1 MELTVI
7 IVNYNVK
14 FFLEQ
19 CLLSVQKAMQG
30 KAGEIVV
37 VDNAS
42 KDESRI
48 YLQESFPAIRFFWN
62 DENIGF
68 AKANNLALK
77 AAQGNY
83 ILFLNPDTIVPEDCF
98 EKCITFMQLHP
109 EAGALGVQMLDGS
122 GQFLPESKRAF
133 PSLLTA
139 LFRLSGLSRLFPK
152 SSIFNRYHLG
162 HLDQNKNHPVDVL
175 AGAFMLTRKDVLIK
189 TGSFDERF
197 FMYAEDI
204 DLSYRIRKAGYTNYY
219 FSECSIIHFKG
230 ESTHKASLNYVKM
243 FYHAMSLFVE
253 KHYRGLHASVFRVFI
268 HAAIWMRALLSM
280 LKRLIRSTALPLLDA
295 AIILACF
302 EAAKIFWSN
311 YVRTDVQYLD
321 VLLRNSFIFF
331 TILFLAIGYISGLYE
346 RKIKP
351 RKLYYALLT
360 ALITLM
366 IAYGLL
372 PEQLRFSRGM
382 VVLGALLSLGVLSI
396 WRQLLLQL
404 NVLEKAIPNEQL
416 QTLVVG
422 TEDDFQNMNY
432 LLKSHRS
439 KIALKGFVSPLNER
453 AAMGNLQ
460 QLESILAGTPIQAV
474 ILCEG
479 ATLRFEEIIPL
490 FKQLGRRVKLFVHA
504 ANSNSIVGSTERNE
518 SGEVMTGAIP
528 YRLRES
534 EQQRS
539 KRLLD
544 IGSALI
550 LLISFPIHFIM
561 HPQPATLLMNAL
573 QVLLNRRTWI
583 GYKTKAAHLP
593 PLKPSVLNAAGLPH
607 HSNSLPYDG
616 QLLTDEWYAESF
628 DLLQELKMLVKSY
641 KKLGVKQH

>member
-1 MELTVI
+1 MELSVI

-19 CLLSVQKAMQG
+19 CLLSVQKAMRSMS
-30 KAGEIVV
+30 GEILVI
-37 VDNAS
+37 DNAS
-42 KDESRI
+42 KDGSRT
-48 YLQESFPAIRFFWN
+48 YLQDKFPDVRFFWN

-98 EKCITFMQLHP
+98 EKCIAFMQLHP

-122 GQFLPESKRAF
+122 GRFLPESKRAF
-133 PSLLTA
+133 PSLFPA

-152 SSIFNRYHLG
+152 SSLLNRYHLG

-175 AGAFMLTRKDVLIK
+175 AGAFMLARKEVLSN

-204 DLSYRIRKAGYTNYY
+204 DLSYRIRKAGYKNYY

-243 FYHAMSLFVE
+243 FYHAMSLFVD
-253 KHYRGLHASVFRVFI
+253 KHYTGVHAKVFRIFI
-268 HAAIWMRALLSM
+268 HTAIWMRAMLSIV
-280 LKRLIRSTALPLLDA
+280 KRLIRSAALPLLDA
-295 AIILACF
+295 ALILACF
-302 EAAKIFWSN
+302 EASKIFWSN
-311 YVRTDVQYLD
+311 NVRTDVQYLD
-321 VLLRNSFIFF
+321 ALLRNSFIFF
-331 TILFLAIGYISGLYE
+331 TILFLGTGYFSGLYE

-351 RKLYYALLT
+351 RKLFYALLT

-382 VVLGALLSLGVLSI
+382 VAMGALLSFGALSI

-404 NVLEKAIPNEQL
+404 HVLEKAIPNEQL

-422 TEDDFQNMNY
+422 TEEDFQKINQ
-432 LLKSHRS
+432 LLETHRN
-439 KIALKGFVSPLNER
+439 IIVLKGFVSPFNEST
-453 AAMGNLQ
+453 AMGNLQ

-474 ILCEG
+474 IICEG
-479 ATLRFEEIIPL
+479 AAIRFEESIAL
-490 FKQLGRRVKLFVHA
+490 FKQLGHRVKLFMHA

-518 SGEVMTGAIP
+518 SGEAIVGQMP
-528 YRLRES
+528 YRLAES
-534 EQQRS
+534 EQQRR

-544 IGSALI
+544 VGSALI
-550 LLISFPIHFIM
+550 LLISFPIHFIT
-561 HPQPATLLMNAL
+561 HPQAATMLMNAL
-573 QVLLNRRTWI
+573 LVLLNRRTWI
-583 GYKTKAAHLP
+583 GFKTQAAHLP
-593 PLKPSVLNAAGLPH
+593 ALKPSVLNAAGMPH
-607 HSNSLPYDG
+607 HSNSLLYDS
-616 QLLTDEWYAESF
+616 QLLTDEWYAETF
-628 DLLQELKMLVKSY
+628 DVVQELKMLVKSY
-641 KKLGVKQH
+641 KKLGAKQH

>member
-1 MELTVI
+1 MELSVI

-19 CLLSVQKAMQG
+19 CLLSVQKAMRSMS
-30 KAGEIVV
+30 GEILV

-42 KDESRI
+42 KDGSRT
-48 YLQESFPAIRFFWN
+48 YLQDKFPDVRFFWN

-98 EKCITFMQLHP
+98 EKCIAFMQLHP

-122 GQFLPESKRAF
+122 GRFLPESKRAF
-133 PSLLTA
+133 PSLFPA

-152 SSIFNRYHLG
+152 SSLLNRYHLG

-175 AGAFMLTRKDVLIK
+175 AGAFMLARKEVLSN

-204 DLSYRIRKAGYTNYY
+204 DLSYRIRKAGYKNYY

-243 FYHAMSLFVE
+243 FYHAMSLFVD
-253 KHYRGLHASVFRVFI
+253 KHYLGLYASVFRVFI
-268 HAAIWMRALLSM
+268 HAAIWMRAMLSM
-280 LKRLIRSTALPLLDA
+280 VKRLIRSAALPLLDA
-295 AIILACF
+295 ALILACF
-302 EAAKIFWSN
+302 EASKIFWSN
-311 YVRTDVQYLD
+311 NVRTDVQYLD
-321 VLLRNSFIFF
+321 ALLRNSFIFF
-331 TILFLAIGYISGLYE
+331 AILFLGTGYISGLYE

-351 RKLYYALLT
+351 RKLFYALLT

-366 IAYGLL
+366 ITYGLL

-382 VVLGALLSLGVLSI
+382 VAMGALLSFGVLSI

-404 NVLEKAIPNEQL
+404 HVLEKAIPNEQL

-422 TEDDFQNMNY
+422 TEEDFQKINQ
-432 LLKSHRS
+432 LLETHRN
-439 KIALKGFVSPLNER
+439 KIALKGFVSPFNEST
-453 AAMGNLQ
+453 AMGNLQ

-474 ILCEG
+474 IICEG
-479 ATLRFEEIIPL
+479 DAIRFEESIAL
-490 FKQLGRRVKLFVHA
+490 FKQLGHRVKLFIHA

-518 SGEVMTGAIP
+518 SGEAMAGQVP
-528 YRLRES
+528 YRLAES

-544 IGSALI
+544 VGSALI
-550 LLISFPIHFIM
+550 LLMSFPIHFIV
-561 HPQPATLLMNAL
+561 HPQASALMMNAL

-583 GYKTKAAHLP
+583 GYKTQAAHLP
-593 PLKPSVLNAAGLPH
+593 ALKPSVLNATGMPH
-607 HSNSLPYDG
+607 QSNFLPYDS
-616 QLLTDEWYAESF
+616 QVLTDEWYAETF
-628 DLLQELKMLVKSY
+628 DVVQELKMLVKSY
-641 KKLGVKQH
+641 KKLGAKQH

>member
-1 MELTVI
+1 MELSVI

-19 CLLSVQKAMQG
+19 CLLSVQKAMQSM
-30 KAGEIVV
+30 AGEILV

-42 KDESRI
+42 KDGSQI
-48 YLQESFPAIRFFWN
+48 YLKEKFPDVRFFWN
-62 DENIGF
+62 DENMGF

-98 EKCITFMQLHP
+98 EKCIVFMQLHT

-122 GQFLPESKRAF
+122 GRFLPESKRAF
-133 PSLLTA
+133 PSLIPA

-152 SSIFNRYHLG
+152 STIFNRYHLG
-162 HLDQNKNHPVDVL
+162 HLDQNKNYPVDVL
-175 AGAFMLTRKDVLIK
+175 AGAFMLIRKEVLTK

-204 DLSYRIRKAGYTNYY
+204 DLSYRICKAGFKNYY
-219 FSECSIIHFKG
+219 FSECSILHFKG

-243 FYHAMSLFVE
+243 FYHAMSLFVD
-253 KHYRGLHASVFRVFI
+253 KHYTGVHAKVFRIFI

-280 LKRLIRSTALPLLDA
+280 VKRLIRSAALPLLDA
-295 AIILACF
+295 TVILACF

-311 YVRTDVQYLD
+311 NVRTDVQYLD
-321 VLLRNSFIFF
+321 ALLRNSFIFF
-331 TILFLAIGYISGLYE
+331 TILFLGTGYISGLYE

-351 RKLYYALLT
+351 RKLFYALLT

-366 IAYGLL
+366 ITYGLL

-382 VVLGALLSLGVLSI
+382 MLLGALLSFVVLSI

-404 NVLEKAIPNEQL
+404 NVLEKAIPNERL

-422 TEDDFQNMNY
+422 TEDDFQKIDQ
-432 LLKSHRS
+432 LLKTHQN
-439 KIALKGFVSPLNER
+439 KIALKGFISPLNENT
-453 AAMGNLQ
+453 AMGNLQ
-460 QLESILAGTPIQAV
+460 QIEGILAGTPIQAV
-474 ILCEG
+474 IICEG
-479 ATLRFEEIIPL
+479 SAIRFEETIAL
-490 FKQLGRRVKLFVHA
+490 FKQLGRRVKLFIHA
-504 ANSNSIVGSTERNE
+504 AKSNSIVGSTERNE
-518 SGEVMTGAIP
+518 SGEAIAGQIS
-528 YRLRES
+528 YRLAES

-544 IGSALI
+544 VGSALM
-550 LLISFPIHFIM
+550 LLISLPIHFIM
-561 HPQPATLLMNAL
+561 HPQAAALMINAL

-583 GYKTKAAHLP
+583 GYKTQAAHLP
-593 PLKPSVLNAAGLPH
+593 ALKPSVLNATGMPH
-607 HSNSLPYDG
+607 QSNSLPHDS
-616 QLLTDEWYAESF
+616 QLLTDEWYAETF
-628 DLLQELKMLVKSY
+628 DALQELKMLVKSY
-641 KKLGVKQH
+641 KKLGAKQH